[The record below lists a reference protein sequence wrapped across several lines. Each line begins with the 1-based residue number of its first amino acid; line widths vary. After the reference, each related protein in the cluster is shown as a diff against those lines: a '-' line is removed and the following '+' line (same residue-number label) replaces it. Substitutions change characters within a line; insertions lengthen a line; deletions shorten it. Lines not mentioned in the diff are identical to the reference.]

1 MAQNIFI
8 GVLCAVVLAAGV
20 WGWWIDNGRTDKED
34 EEKEN
39 TQQKDEQ
46 SEKIPEVKQDTKKST
61 RKHKNTKKKR
71 K

>member
-8 GVLCAVVLAAGV
+8 GVLCVVVLAAGV
-20 WGWWIDNGRTDKED
+20 WGWWIDNGRTDKKG

-39 TQQKDEQ
+39 TQQKDEK

-61 RKHKNTKKKR
+61 RKHKNSKKKR